1 VAMVRSGAVGF
12 GDGVSE
18 VRGAKSPRSDGA
30 SRPRSRPF
38 RLLIALLPAVAFIG
52 LLWIGLARTL
62 PQSEAGSSAPSF
74 ELPFLDGSGV
84 LTVEDLRGKPVV
96 INFWASWCIPCRE
109 EAPLLEKT
117 WRAYRDEGVVF
128 LGVNIKDAAS
138 DARRFVNEFDITY
151 PIVRD
156 LDQRLTRDF
165 GVKGL
170 PETFFVDHRWTFVG
184 TISGP
189 QTSDQQGTVIL
200 GAVSEDELISNV
212 DILVRRMASTMEED
226 K

>member
-1 VAMVRSGAVGF
+1 MAMVRSGAVGF

-62 PQSEAGSSAPSF
+62 PQAEAGSSAPSF

-84 LTVEDLRGKPVV
+84 LTDEDLRGKPVV
-96 INFWASWCIPCRE
+96 INFWASWCTPCRE

-128 LGVNIKDAAS
+128 LGVNIKDAVS
-138 DARRFVNEFDITY
+138 DARRFVEEFNITY
-151 PIVRD
+151 PTVRD
-156 LDQRLTRDF
+156 LDQRFTRDF

-170 PETFFVDHRWTFVG
+170 PETFFVDHRWTFIG
-184 TISGP
+184 TISGAK
-189 QTSDQQGTVIL
+189 TSDQQGTVIL